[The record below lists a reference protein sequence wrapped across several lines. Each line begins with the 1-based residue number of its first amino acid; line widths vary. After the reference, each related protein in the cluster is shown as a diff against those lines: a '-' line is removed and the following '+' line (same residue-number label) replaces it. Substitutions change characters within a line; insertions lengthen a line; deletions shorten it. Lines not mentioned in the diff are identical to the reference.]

1 MSEWLGLTHPK
12 REDIGMK
19 KIMWWLV
26 LNGGF
31 AAAVWFGFIEGVDGA
46 QYVAK
51 FWVWGAA
58 LPMGLVAAFSTSLPK
73 KIAAEPQTPVRSAV
87 QHLIAWFA
95 LGVFVWFGHIATAVV
110 WAFWMLAAAI
120 CREGVKKH
128 RAGSSS
134 APAA

>member
-1 MSEWLGLTHPK
+1 MTNA
-12 REDIGMK
+12 I
-19 KIMWWLV
+19 WWLV

-31 AAAVWFGFIEGVDGA
+31 AAAVWFGFIEGIEGA

-51 FWVWGAA
+51 FWVWAVA
-58 LPMGLVAAFSTSLPK
+58 LPMGLMVLTDALQKKLAAKP
-73 KIAAEPQTPVRSAV
+73 PTPARSKV

-95 LGVFVWFGHIATAVV
+95 LGVFIWFGNIATAVV
-110 WAFWMLAAAI
+110 WGFWMLALAI

-128 RAGSSS
+128 RAGHSA